1 MALWKNSDDA
11 DTADSTVSITTV
23 SGSKTVTGTTTSIK
37 EWDQVTVPGNTEIP
51 AGTTVEHVVDGTHFT
66 INKAALASN
75 TVNGTFVHKN
85 VAKPKWMHVAEQK
98 QTFGVDVN
106 EIEVTPATH
115 TGWVK
120 VTEFSGA
127 RTGRKHY
134 ETIVAM
140 GSMGLNA
147 GGTAV
152 TTDAEDVVFP
162 DPVITISSQPTALTV
177 RDYTSVTNL
186 APVTLAATVSAA
198 ALGKVTISYQWTV
211 CATSGGTYTNV
222 SNVAGTTGISG
233 ATTNT
238 LVLKSK
244 VQDTKFYKLA
254 ITATPTVGSPLT
266 ALSNAAK
273 VAGGVLVTAGSWS
286 TTATITAAGHNL
298 ISTDTAVVSG
308 VTPAGYN
315 TVSTGAVMTV
325 AGDTLNYASADPG
338 GVVTTPFTGLVY
350 KYVA

>member
-1 MALWKNSDDA
+1 MTLWAKTDAA
-11 DTADSTVSITTV
+11 DTADTTINV
-23 SGSKTVTGTTTSIK
+23 TTTSASKVLTSVADTSAIFVGDQVTGTGIQAGSTVQSKVLNTS
-37 EWDQVTVPGNTEIP
+37 VTLNRAAT
-51 AGTTVEHVVDGTHFT
+51 ASATVT
-66 INKAALASN
+66 
-75 TVNGTFVHKN
+75 GTFVHKN
-85 VAKPKWMHVAEQK
+85 VSKPKFQTVAEQK
-98 QTFGVDVN
+98 LTFGVDVN
-106 EIEVTPATH
+106 EIQVTPATH

-120 VTEFSGA
+120 VTEFSSGRA
-127 RTGRKHY
+127 GRKHY

-152 TTDAEDVVFP
+152 TSDAEDVAFP
-162 DPVITISSQPTALTV
+162 DPVITISAQPTALTAV
-177 RDYTSVTNL
+177 NYTAVTNL
-186 APVTLAATVSAA
+186 APVTLGVTVSAA
-198 ALGKVTISYQWTV
+198 AAGKVTLTYQWKTS
-211 CATSGGTYTNV
+211 ATSAGSYV
-222 SNVAGTTGISG
+222 DVVNVAGVTGIAG

-244 VQDTKFYKLA
+244 IQDTKFYKLA
-254 ITATPTVGSPLT
+254 ITATPAVGSPLT

-286 TTATITAAGHNL
+286 TTATITAIGHGL

-315 TVSTGAVMTV
+315 TAGTGAVMTV
-325 AGDTLNYASADPG
+325 AGDTLNYASADPT
-338 GVVTTPFTGLVY
+338 GVVIAPFTGLVY

>member
-1 MALWKNSDDA
+1 MTLWAKTDTA
-11 DTADSTVSITTV
+11 DTADTTLSV
-23 SGSKTVTGTTTSIK
+23 GTTSASKTITAVSTTGIVIGDHVTGT
-37 EWDQVTVPGNTEIP
+37 GIP
-51 AGTTVEHVVDGTHFT
+51 ADSTVQTITTNVSFT
-66 INKAALASN
+66 INKAATATA
-75 TVNGTFVHKN
+75 TVTGTFIHRN
-85 VAKPKWMHVAEQK
+85 TAKPKYLTVAEQK
-98 QTFGVDVN
+98 ATFGMDVN
-106 EIEVTPATH
+106 EIQLTPATH

-120 VTEFSGA
+120 VTEGSSGRA
-127 RTGRKHY
+127 GRKQY

-152 TTDAEDVVFP
+152 TTDAEDAVFP
-162 DPVITISSQPTALTV
+162 DPVITISGQPTVLTA
-177 RDYTSVTNL
+177 REYTSVTNL
-186 APVTLAATVSAA
+186 APVTLGVTVSAA
-198 ALGKVTISYQWTV
+198 AIGKVAITYQWTT

-222 SNVAGTTGISG
+222 ANVSGTTGISG

-254 ITATPTVGSPLT
+254 ITATPAVGSPLT

-273 VAGGVLVTAGSWS
+273 VAGGVLVSAGSWS

-298 ISTDTAVVSG
+298 VSTDTAVVSG
-308 VTPAGYN
+308 VTPSGYN
-315 TVSTGAVMTV
+315 TVATGAVMTV
-325 AGDTLNYASADPG
+325 AGNDLNYASADPSG
-338 GVVTTPFTGLVY
+338 AVGAPFTGIVY

>member
-1 MALWKNSDDA
+1 MSLWTNVDSA
-11 DTADSTVSITTV
+11 DTGDSSVSIDTV
-23 SGSKTVTGTTTSIK
+23 SGSKTVTGVTTNIK
-37 EWDQVTVPGNTEIP
+37 RFDQVTGTGIP
-51 AGTTVEHVVDGTHFT
+51 ANSTVTKVVDGTHFT
-66 INKAALASN
+66 ISRAATATA
-75 TVNGTFVHKN
+75 TVTGTFVHKN
-85 VAKPKWMHVAEQK
+85 IAKPKYMTVAEQK
-98 QTFGVDVN
+98 NTYGVDVN
-106 EIEVTPATH
+106 EIEITPATH

-120 VTEFSGA
+120 VTAFSGA
-127 RTGRKHY
+127 RAGRKQY
-134 ETIVAM
+134 ETMVAM
-140 GSMGLNA
+140 GSLGLNA

-152 TTDAEDVVFP
+152 TSDAEDTAFP
-162 DPVITISSQPTALTV
+162 DPTITISAQPTVLTA

-186 APVTLAATVSAA
+186 APVTLGVTLTAA
-198 ALGKVTISYQWTV
+198 ALGKVTLSYQWTV

-222 SNVAGTTGISG
+222 TNVSGNSGIAG

-254 ITATPTVGSPLT
+254 ITATPSVGTPLT

-325 AGDTLNYASADPG
+325 AGNDLNYASADPTG
-338 GVVTTPFTGLVY
+338 AVGSPFTGIVY